1 MLEIGSI
8 VDGKYKILNKI
19 GQGGMSVVYLAMNE
33 RANKQWAIK
42 EVRKDGTKDYEVV
55 KQGLIAETDILKR
68 LNHPHLPSII
78 DVIDC
83 DDTFLI
89 VMDYIEG
96 RTLDHW
102 LKKEGAQPQERVV
115 EWAKQICDVL
125 GYLHSR
131 KPPIIYRDLKPSNVM
146 LKPDGK
152 IMIIDFGTAR
162 EFKEQSIEDTKCLG
176 TQGYAAPE
184 QYGGHGQTDARTDI
198 YNLGATMYHLLTGHN
213 PSLPPYEMYPI
224 RQWNPSLSSGLEA
237 IVTKCTQR
245 NPNDRYQSCAE
256 LMYALEHFDELD
268 IEYRKQQKRKWGTF
282 LAACSL
288 TAVSLIGCL
297 GFKFAENSTIKNSYD
312 GYLRAASNAATQ
324 EEKVDYYRDAI
335 NLDPSRG
342 DAWLSLLDVFIDG
355 TGTGDG
361 GLFTQEEDVQMK
373 EILGYTGSG
382 SRTNESYLESNQ
394 EAYDEFSFQMGLAYF
409 YYYGEEGNKPMSRSW
424 FETAAESGSLEPNK
438 VERAKRFAKIAGY
451 SQRLDTRDLAGD
463 SEVSYAD
470 YWADMVELTSGDLTA
485 IDNEQ
490 TALVMYKEMVYQIYK
505 NALNFRQAG
514 VTEQEMMNELQ
525 NIRSMLMSGFATD
538 EVSGTKNEILESI
551 GEAETQVNAAF
562 SSQARHTGGETDAGN

>member
-224 RQWNPSLSSGLEA
+224 RQWNPALSSGLEA

-409 YYYGEEGNKPMSRSW
+409 YYYGEEGNKPMSQSW

-451 SQRLDTRDLAGD
+451 SQGLDTRDLAGD

-562 SSQARHTGGETDAGN
+562 SSQAG

>member
-1 MLEIGSI
+1 MLEIGTI
-8 VDGKYKILNKI
+8 IDGKYKILNKI
-19 GQGGMSVVYLAMNE
+19 GQGGMSIVYLAMNE